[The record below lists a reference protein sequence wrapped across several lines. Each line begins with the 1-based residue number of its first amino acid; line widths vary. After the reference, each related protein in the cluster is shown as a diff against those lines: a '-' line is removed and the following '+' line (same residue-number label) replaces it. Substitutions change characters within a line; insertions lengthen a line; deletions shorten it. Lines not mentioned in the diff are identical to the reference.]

1 MKSAARIL
9 MSVENRRSLA
19 AEQFRTLRTNIQF
32 SKAKN
37 ELKSIVVTSA
47 VQEEGKSTTVAN
59 LACMFAETGKKVLF
73 IDADLR
79 RPTAHFTFEMNN
91 LKGLTNILV
100 DQEINWSI
108 IKETKIANLSLL
120 SSGTFPPNPAKLL
133 DGPYFNKMLQ
143 EFYTK
148 FDLVII
154 DSPPI
159 LAVTDTQLILN
170 NVSASILVINIEKT
184 DKKIVQKANFVL
196 KESEA
201 SYLGVVINNMNSNVS
216 DYNNSSYYT
225 SYYDED

>member
-32 SKAKN
+32 SKAKS

-108 IKETKIANLSLL
+108 IKETKIDNLSLL
-120 SSGTFPPNPAKLL
+120 SSGTIPPNPAKLL
-133 DGPYFNKMLQ
+133 DGLYFNEMLQ

-170 NVSASILVINIEKT
+170 NVSASILVVNIEKT
-184 DKKIVQKANFVL
+184 DKKIVQKANLVL
-196 KESEA
+196 KASDA

-216 DYNNSSYYT
+216 DYNNSSYYA